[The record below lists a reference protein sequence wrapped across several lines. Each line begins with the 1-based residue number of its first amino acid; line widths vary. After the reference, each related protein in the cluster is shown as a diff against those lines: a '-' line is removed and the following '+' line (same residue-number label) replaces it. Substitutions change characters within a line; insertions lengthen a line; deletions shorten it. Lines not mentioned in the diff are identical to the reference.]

1 MRLTPEDIRAKRFS
15 TTRLRPGYVPED
27 VDTLLERAE
36 AALAAGDPGAE
47 GAATADEVEGARF
60 RPTWLSPGYAE
71 DEVDDFLDLVAAEL
85 RALGPGTREHVRDRG
100 REPDPAAGT
109 DASGPAAVPMAAPA
123 APAPGS
129 AASPAAGPPPM
140 RAEDARGIR
149 FSGTRLRSGYAQEEV
164 DGFLDRAEATLAAL
178 SAGRSEADPLTAA
191 QVEAA
196 RFSVTRLQ
204 PGYDA
209 SEVDEFLDALAAEL
223 RRHGLD

>member
-1 MRLTPEDIRAKRFS
+1 MPPD
-15 TTRLRPGYVPED
+15 RPPSPWP
-27 VDTLLERAE
+27 LPPLPRRERGLSRCRTAPD
-36 AALAAGDPGAE
+36 AG
-47 GAATADEVEGARF
+47 
-60 RPTWLSPGYAE
+60 
-71 DEVDDFLDLVAAEL
+71 
-85 RALGPGTREHVRDRG
+85 
-100 REPDPAAGT
+100 
-109 DASGPAAVPMAAPA
+109 
-123 APAPGS
+123 
-129 AASPAAGPPPM
+129 
-140 RAEDARGIR
+140 EDARGIR